1 MRVALIR
8 VDLHIHTRYSF
19 DATIYPKSIVEQL
32 QANPLIKAA
41 AITDHNTVK
50 GYYKVRELAS
60 GNKDILIIPGVEI
73 SAIEGDII
81 VLGIA
86 ELPPQPWTVKNVVDF
101 AKERGGLVVAAHPY
115 REYGVGDLAKNYN
128 FDAIEVL
135 NGNSTPYLNRMA
147 ENLAREMGL
156 PGVGGSDAHNVDEL
170 WTAYTEIQAS
180 LDIDEILEAL
190 RKGNVKA
197 YSMGKSIHF

>member
-1 MRVALIR
+1 MRVDLIR

-135 NGNSTPYLNRMA
+135 NGNSTLYLNEMA
-147 ENLAREMGL
+147 ENLAKAMDL
-156 PGVGGSDAHNVDEL
+156 PGVGGSDAHNIDEL
-170 WTAYTEIQAS
+170 WTAYTEVQAS
-180 LDIDEILEAL
+180 LEIYEILEAV

-197 YSMGKSIHF
+197 CSMEKSIHF